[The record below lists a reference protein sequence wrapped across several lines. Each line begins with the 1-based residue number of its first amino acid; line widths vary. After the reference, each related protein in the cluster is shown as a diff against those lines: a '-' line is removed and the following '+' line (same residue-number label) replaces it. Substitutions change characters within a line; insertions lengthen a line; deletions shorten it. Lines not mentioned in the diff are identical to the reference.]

1 MMKSESTDLLSQAR
15 VMAATGKCIEA
26 IAQLDAEERQRVVFG
41 LVITTLGDS
50 AQDKRVVAG
59 IIDRMSAEMKR

>member
-1 MMKSESTDLLSQAR
+1 MKNASADLLSQAR

-26 IAQLDAEERQRVVFG
+26 IAQLDAEERKRVVFG
-41 LVITTLGDS
+41 LVITTLVDS

-59 IIDRMSAEMKR
+59 IIEKMNEEMKR